1 MEDQAVPVV
10 SYARISADTARDEHG
25 VTDQHKVNR
34 DTAARLGW
42 TVVHEITDND
52 RSASKLGVVREGFE
66 QLLRIL
72 RSGHL
77 PDGTSARGVVV
88 VADDRLARRSGDY
101 ERFVDALTHQ
111 EGRVYADARGRKDM
125 YSEDVEGMGLIG
137 VAFAK
142 IETRKIKRR
151 MRRSHRSRAEL
162 GKPVGG
168 TRPFGWL
175 DDRLTLD
182 PVEAPLLAKAVE
194 QFIVGRSMHSIVLDW
209 QQLGVKT
216 VLGNQWTTRSL
227 RVTLA
232 NPRMCGWRRLN
243 GEIVRDDGG
252 NPIVGCWERIVEP
265 EQWMAVDAI
274 ITARKGHAVLPDGSI
289 GAPIQ
294 TGYREP
300 RTLLTGVLRCGKP
313 KPEGSICGVLMR
325 TNTYYRSNTHLYTC
339 PGKTQGGCGGVARN
353 GPRTD
358 EYVTEAVLAK
368 LDERQAVASD
378 SVPWLGAQELERVQQ
393 KLGMLTRQWQ
403 EDRISDG
410 LYFANVEK
418 LEGRIRELTNER
430 NRHAAVAQR
439 AVADVADVRRR
450 WFSPVKDGGLDLSE
464 KRAYVREALH
474 AVIISP
480 AGKGVGSHGKFNPDL
495 LQLVWRP

>member
-1 MEDQAVPVV
+1 MDGQTVPVV
-10 SYARISADTARDEHG
+10 SYARISADIARDEHG
-25 VTDQHKVNR
+25 VADQHKVNR
-34 DTAARLGW
+34 ATAARLGW
-42 TVVHEITDND
+42 TVVHEITEND

-72 RSGHL
+72 RSGQL

-111 EGRVYADARGRKDM
+111 EGRVYADARGRKDL

-194 QFIVGRSMHSIVLDW
+194 QFIVGRSMHAIVLGW

-243 GEIVRDDGG
+243 DEIVRDESG
-252 NPIVGCWERIVEP
+252 NPIVGSWERIVEP
-265 EQWMAVDAI
+265 EQWMAIDAI
-274 ITARKGHAVLPDGSI
+274 LTARKGHAVLPDGSI

-294 TGYREP
+294 TGSREP

-313 KPEGSICGVLMR
+313 KSDGSICNVLMR
-325 TNTYYRSNTHLYTC
+325 TNTYYRSSTHLYTC

-368 LDERQAVASD
+368 LDQRQAVASD
-378 SVPWLGAQELERVQQ
+378 SVPWLGAPELERAQQ

-418 LEGRIRELTNER
+418 LESRIRELTNER
-430 NRHAAVAQR
+430 NRHAAFAQR

-450 WFSPVKDGGLDLSE
+450 WFTSVEDGGLDLSE
-464 KRAYVREALH
+464 KRTYIREVLH

-480 AGKGVGSHGKFNPDL
+480 AGKGVGSHGAFNPDL
-495 LQLVWRP
+495 LQLVWRT

>member
-1 MEDQAVPVV
+1 MDNQTVPVV

-25 VTDQHKVNR
+25 VADQHKVNR
-34 DTAARLGW
+34 ETAVRLGW

-72 RSGHL
+72 RLGHL
-77 PDGTSARGVVV
+77 PDGTSARGVIV

-111 EGRVYADARGRKDM
+111 EGRVYADARGRKDL

-194 QFIVGRSMHSIVLDW
+194 QFIVGRSMHSIVLGW

-243 GEIVRDDGG
+243 GEIVRDDSG
-252 NPIVGCWERIVEP
+252 NPIVGSWERIVEP

-274 ITARKGHAVLPDGSI
+274 LTARKGHAVLPDGSI

-294 TGYREP
+294 TGNREP

-313 KPEGSICGVLMR
+313 KPDGSICNVLMR
-325 TNTYYRSNTHLYTC
+325 TNTYYRSNTHVYTC

-368 LDERQAVASD
+368 LDERQAVAPD
-378 SVPWLGAQELERVQQ
+378 SVAWLGAPELERVQQ

-430 NRHAAVAQR
+430 NRHAAIVQR

-450 WFSPVKDGGLDLSE
+450 WFTPVEDGGLDLSE
-464 KRAYVREALH
+464 KRAYIREALH

-495 LQLVWRP
+495 LQLVWRT

>member
-1 MEDQAVPVV
+1 
-10 SYARISADTARDEHG
+10 
-25 VTDQHKVNR
+25 
-34 DTAARLGW
+34 
-42 TVVHEITDND
+42 
-52 RSASKLGVVREGFE
+52 
-66 QLLRIL
+66 
-72 RSGHL
+72 
-77 PDGTSARGVVV
+77 
-88 VADDRLARRSGDY
+88 
-101 ERFVDALTHQ
+101 
-111 EGRVYADARGRKDM
+111 VYADARGRKDL

-194 QFIVGRSMHSIVLDW
+194 QFIVGRSMHAIVLGW

-227 RVTLA
+227 RVTMA

-243 GEIVRDDGG
+243 GEIVRDGSG
-252 NPIVGCWERIVEP
+252 HPIIGSWERIVEP

-289 GAPIQ
+289 
-294 TGYREP
+294 
-300 RTLLTGVLRCGKP
+300 CN
-313 KPEGSICGVLMR
+313 VLMR
-325 TNTYYRSNTHLYTC
+325 TNTYYRSGTHLYTC

-368 LDERQAVASD
+368 LDERQAVARD
-378 SVPWLGAQELERVQQ
+378 SVPWLGAAELARVQQ

-403 EDRISDG
+403 EDHISNE

-439 AVADVADVRRR
+439 ALADVADVRRR
-450 WFSPVKDGGLDLSE
+450 WFTSVEDGGLDLSE

-474 AVIISP
+474 AVIVSP
-480 AGKGVGSHGKFNPDL
+480 AGKGVGSHGKFNLTSSSSYGVPDS
-495 LQLVWRP
+495 QNVER